1 MNDKNQISDELLAAF
16 LDGNTNAEDTM
27 RVLNAAEQDME
38 LQEIIRIASE
48 VDEDMAITIKPT
60 IIPMTAMA
68 AKKKET
74 YLCDIEC
81 EEFVLHQ
88 FGIEVT
94 HKSLLDTAYKN
105 CWLKDKGM
113 PLYNIGRLLEKNN
126 LPVSRRYNSTIEEV
140 VRLLSAGNQLIAV
153 VDDTLLGNAQS
164 SANQHPNHAVAIS
177 SISVETDEIILFN
190 PNTDEELTKYSI
202 SSFME
207 AWRQSNNYLVVINT
221 TDRFIYEPSPIG
233 LDDVELSEDL
243 SELQEAIAENAHEI
257 WAKNRRDQ
265 GWSYGP
271 ERNDQKKETPDMIP
285 YCNLPE
291 SEKLYDRE
299 MAMQTLKL
307 VKKLGFDIVKQQK
320 YANYVDSYFCSYSSG
335 CTAMVY
341 L

>member
-1 MNDKNQISDELLAAF
+1 MSENNHISNELLAAF

-27 RVLNAAEQDME
+27 RVLKAAEQDME
-38 LQEIIRIASE
+38 LQEIIRIANE
-48 VDEDMAITIKPT
+48 VNEDMAITVKPA

-68 AKKKET
+68 AKTTET

-105 CWLKDKGM
+105 RWLKDKGM
-113 PLYNIGRLLEKNN
+113 PLYNIGRLLEKNG
-126 LPVSRRYNSTIEEV
+126 LSVSRRYNSTIEEV
-140 VRLLSAGNQLIAV
+140 DRLLSTGNQLIAV
-153 VDDTLLGNAQS
+153 VDDSLLGHTPPSENR
-164 SANQHPNHAVAIS
+164 HPNHAVAIN
-177 SISVETDEIILFN
+177 SISVETDEIMLFN
-190 PNTDEELTKYSI
+190 SNTDEELTKYSVA
-202 SSFME
+202 SFVE

-221 TDRFIYEPSPIG
+221 TDKFIYEPSPID
-233 LDDVELSEDL
+233 LDDVELSDDL
-243 SELQEAIAENAHEI
+243 TELREAIAENAHEI
-257 WAKNRRDQ
+257 WAKNRSDQ

-307 VKKLGFDIVKQQK
+307 VKKLGFEIVKK
-320 YANYVDSYFCSYSSG
+320 ED
-335 CTAMVY
+335 
-341 L
+341 

>member
-48 VDEDMAITIKPT
+48 VDEDMAITVKPT

-221 TDRFIYEPSPIG
+221 TDRFVYEPSPIG

-307 VKKLGFDIVKQQK
+307 VKKLGWELKKI
-320 YANYVDSYFCSYSSG
+320 
-335 CTAMVY
+335 
-341 L
+341 

>member
-1 MNDKNQISDELLAAF
+1 MSENNHISDEMLAAF

-27 RVLNAAEQDME
+27 RVLKAVEQDME
-38 LQEIIRIASE
+38 LQDIIRIASE
-48 VDEDMAITIKPT
+48 VDEDMAITAKPA

-68 AKKKET
+68 AKTKET

-105 CWLKDKGM
+105 CWLREKGM

-126 LPVSRRYNSTIEEV
+126 LSVSRRYNSTIEEV
-140 VRLLSAGNQLIAV
+140 GCLLSAGNQLIAV
-153 VDDTLLGNAQS
+153 VDDTILCDTS
-164 SANQHPNHAVAIS
+164 SCDEQHPNHAVAIS
-177 SISVETDEIILFN
+177 SISAKTDEIILFN
-190 PNTDEELTKYSI
+190 PNTDEELTKYSMK
-202 SSFME
+202 SFIE

-221 TDRFIYEPSPIG
+221 TDKFVYEPSPIA
-233 LDDVELSEDL
+233 LDDVELSDDL
-243 SELQEAIAENAHEI
+243 TELQEAIAENAHEI
-257 WAKNRRDQ
+257 WAKNRSEQ

-307 VKKLGFDIVKQQK
+307 VKKLGFEIVKK
-320 YANYVDSYFCSYSSG
+320 
-335 CTAMVY
+335 
-341 L
+341 

>member
-48 VDEDMAITIKPT
+48 VDEDMAITVKPT

-126 LPVSRRYNSTIEEV
+126 LPVSRRYNSHIEEV

-164 SANQHPNHAVAIS
+164 PANQHPNHAVAIS

-221 TDRFIYEPSPIG
+221 TDRFVYEPSPIG

-307 VKKLGFDIVKQQK
+307 VKKLGFEIVKK
-320 YANYVDSYFCSYSSG
+320 
-335 CTAMVY
+335 
-341 L
+341 

>member
-1 MNDKNQISDELLAAF
+1 MNDKYQISDELLAAF

-27 RVLNAAEQDME
+27 RVLNAAKQDME

-177 SISVETDEIILFN
+177 SITVETDEIILFN

-265 GWSYGP
+265 GWSYGS

-307 VKKLGFDIVKQQK
+307 VKKLGFDIVKK
-320 YANYVDSYFCSYSSG
+320 
-335 CTAMVY
+335 
-341 L
+341 

>member
-1 MNDKNQISDELLAAF
+1 MNDKYQISDELLAAF

-48 VDEDMAITIKPT
+48 VDEDMAITIKQT

-207 AWRQSNNYLVVINT
+207 AWRQSNNYLVVVNT
-221 TDRFIYEPSPIG
+221 TDKFIYDPSPIG
-233 LDDVELSEDL
+233 LDDVVLSDDL
-243 SELQEAIAENAHEI
+243 TELQEAIAENAHEI

-271 ERNDQKKETPDMIP
+271 ERNDQKKETPDMVP

-307 VKKLGFDIVKQQK
+307 VKKLGFEIVKK
-320 YANYVDSYFCSYSSG
+320 
-335 CTAMVY
+335 
-341 L
+341 

>member
-1 MNDKNQISDELLAAF
+1 MNDKNQFSDELLAAF

-48 VDEDMAITIKPT
+48 VDEDMAITVKPT

-307 VKKLGFDIVKQQK
+307 VKKLGFEIVKQK
-320 YANYVDSYFCSYSSG
+320 G
-335 CTAMVY
+335 E
-341 L
+341 

>member
-190 PNTDEELTKYSI
+190 PNTDEELTKYSLKL
-202 SSFME
+202 FLE

-221 TDRFIYEPSPIG
+221 TDKFIYEPSPIG

-307 VKKLGFDIVKQQK
+307 VKKLGFEIVKK
-320 YANYVDSYFCSYSSG
+320 
-335 CTAMVY
+335 
-341 L
+341 

>member
-1 MNDKNQISDELLAAF
+1 MNDKYQISDELLAAF

-177 SISVETDEIILFN
+177 SITVETDEIILFN

-233 LDDVELSEDL
+233 LDDVEL

-307 VKKLGFDIVKQQK
+307 VKKLGFEIVKK
-320 YANYVDSYFCSYSSG
+320 
-335 CTAMVY
+335 
-341 L
+341 

>member
-153 VDDTLLGNAQS
+153 VDDTILCNTLSCDG
-164 SANQHPNHAVAIS
+164 QHPNHAVAIS

-207 AWRQSNNYLVVINT
+207 AWRHSNNYLVVINT

-243 SELQEAIAENAHEI
+243 SELQ
-257 WAKNRRDQ
+257 
-265 GWSYGP
+265 
-271 ERNDQKKETPDMIP
+271 
-285 YCNLPE
+285 
-291 SEKLYDRE
+291 
-299 MAMQTLKL
+299 
-307 VKKLGFDIVKQQK
+307 
-320 YANYVDSYFCSYSSG
+320 
-335 CTAMVY
+335 
-341 L
+341 

>member
-27 RVLNAAEQDME
+27 RVLKAAEQDME
-38 LQEIIRIASE
+38 LQEIIRIANE
-48 VDEDMAITIKPT
+48 VDEDMAITVKPT

-105 CWLKDKGM
+105 CWLRDKGM

-126 LPVSRRYNSTIEEV
+126 LSVSRRYNSTIEEV

-164 SANQHPNHAVAIS
+164 SENQHPNHAVAIS
-177 SISVETDEIILFN
+177 SISTESSEIILFN

-221 TDRFIYEPSPIG
+221 TDRFIYEPFPIG

-257 WAKNRRDQ
+257 WAKHRRDQ

-307 VKKLGFDIVKQQK
+307 VKKLGFEIVRK
-320 YANYVDSYFCSYSSG
+320 
-335 CTAMVY
+335 
-341 L
+341 

>member
-1 MNDKNQISDELLAAF
+1 MNDKYQISDELLAAF

-74 YLCDIEC
+74 YLCDIEG

-153 VDDTLLGNAQS
+153 VDDTILCNTLSCDG
-164 SANQHPNHAVAIS
+164 QHPNHAVAIS

-190 PNTDEELTKYSI
+190 PNTDEELTKYSLKL
-202 SSFME
+202 FLE

-221 TDRFIYEPSPIG
+221 TDKFIYEPSPIG

-291 SEKLYDRE
+291 TEKLYDRE

-307 VKKLGFDIVKQQK
+307 VKKLGFEIVKK
-320 YANYVDSYFCSYSSG
+320 
-335 CTAMVY
+335 
-341 L
+341 

>member
-1 MNDKNQISDELLAAF
+1 MNDINHISDELLAAF

-27 RVLNAAEQDME
+27 RVLKAAEQDME
-38 LQEIIRIASE
+38 LQTVISIAGE
-48 VDEDMAITIKPT
+48 VDEDMLTTVKPA

-68 AKKKET
+68 AKKKEN

-81 EEFVLHQ
+81 EEFILHQ

-94 HKSLLDTAYKN
+94 HKSLLDAAYKN
-105 CWLKDKGM
+105 CWLRDKGM

-126 LPVSRRYNSTIEEV
+126 LSVSRRYNSTVEEID
-140 VRLLSAGNQLIAV
+140 RLLSAGNQLIAV

-190 PNTDEELTKYSI
+190 PNTDEELTAYAI
-202 SSFME
+202 DSFVS
-207 AWRQSNNYLVVINT
+207 AWEQSNNYLVVINT
-221 TDRFIYEPSPIG
+221 TDKFVYEPSPIT
-233 LDDVELSEDL
+233 LDDIELSEDL
-243 SELQEAIAENAHEI
+243 TELQEAIAENAHEI

-265 GWSYGP
+265 GWTYGP
-271 ERNDQKKETPDMIP
+271 ERNDKKKETPDMIP

-307 VKKLGFDIVKQQK
+307 VKKLGFEIVKK
-320 YANYVDSYFCSYSSG
+320 
-335 CTAMVY
+335 
-341 L
+341 

>member
-48 VDEDMAITIKPT
+48 VDEDMAITVKPT

-243 SELQEAIAENAHEI
+243 AELQEAIAENAHEI

-307 VKKLGFDIVKQQK
+307 VKKLGFEIVKK
-320 YANYVDSYFCSYSSG
+320 
-335 CTAMVY
+335 
-341 L
+341 

>member
-207 AWRQSNNYLVVINT
+207 AWRQSNNYLVVVNT
-221 TDRFIYEPSPIG
+221 TDKFIYDPSPIG
-233 LDDVELSEDL
+233 LDDVVLSDDL
-243 SELQEAIAENAHEI
+243 TELQEAIAENAHEI

-307 VKKLGFDIVKQQK
+307 VKKLVFEIVKK
-320 YANYVDSYFCSYSSG
+320 
-335 CTAMVY
+335 
-341 L
+341 

>member
-1 MNDKNQISDELLAAF
+1 MGENNLISDELLAAF

-27 RVLNAAEQDME
+27 RVLKAAEQDME
-38 LQEIIRIASE
+38 LREIICIANE
-48 VDEDMAITIKPT
+48 VDEDKVITLEPR

-88 FGIEVT
+88 FGIEAT

-105 CWLKDKGM
+105 YWLRDKGM

-126 LPVSRRYNSTIEEV
+126 LSVSRRYNSSIGEV
-140 VRLLSAGNQLIAV
+140 ARLLSAGNQLIAV
-153 VDDTLLGNAQS
+153 VADSLLGHAQS
-164 SANQHPNHAVAIS
+164 SEGQHPNHAVAIS
-177 SISVETDEIILFN
+177 SLSVETDEIILFN

-202 SSFME
+202 TSFTE
-207 AWRQSNNYLVVINT
+207 AWKQSNNYLVVINT
-221 TDRFIYEPSPIG
+221 SDKFIYEPSPIS
-233 LDDVELSEDL
+233 LEDVELSDDL
-243 SELQEAIAENAHEI
+243 AELQEAIAENAHEI
-257 WAKNRRDQ
+257 WAKNRIDQ

-307 VKKLGFDIVKQQK
+307 VKKLGFEIVKK
-320 YANYVDSYFCSYSSG
+320 
-335 CTAMVY
+335 
-341 L
+341 

>member
-307 VKKLGFDIVKQQK
+307 VKKLGFEIVKRK
-320 YANYVDSYFCSYSSG
+320 G
-335 CTAMVY
+335 
-341 L
+341 

>member
-48 VDEDMAITIKPT
+48 VDEDMAITVKPT
-60 IIPMTAMA
+60 ILPMTAMA

-126 LPVSRRYNSTIEEV
+126 LPVSRRYNSHIEEV

-307 VKKLGFDIVKQQK
+307 VKKLGFEIVKK
-320 YANYVDSYFCSYSSG
+320 
-335 CTAMVY
+335 
-341 L
+341 

>member
-48 VDEDMAITIKPT
+48 VDEDMAITVKPT

-94 HKSLLDTAYKN
+94 HKSLLDMAYKN
-105 CWLKDKGM
+105 CWLRDKGM

-307 VKKLGFDIVKQQK
+307 VKKLGFEIVKK
-320 YANYVDSYFCSYSSG
+320 
-335 CTAMVY
+335 
-341 L
+341 

>member
-27 RVLNAAEQDME
+27 RVLNAAEQDIE

-48 VDEDMAITIKPT
+48 VNEDIAITIKPT
-60 IIPMTAMA
+60 VIPMTAMA

-126 LPVSRRYNSTIEEV
+126 LSVSRRYNSTIEEV

-153 VDDTLLGNAQS
+153 VDDTLLCNAQS
-164 SANQHPNHAVAIS
+164 SENQHPNHAVAVS
-177 SISVETDEIILFN
+177 S
-190 PNTDEELTKYSI
+190 
-202 SSFME
+202 
-207 AWRQSNNYLVVINT
+207 
-221 TDRFIYEPSPIG
+221 
-233 LDDVELSEDL
+233 
-243 SELQEAIAENAHEI
+243 
-257 WAKNRRDQ
+257 
-265 GWSYGP
+265 
-271 ERNDQKKETPDMIP
+271 
-285 YCNLPE
+285 
-291 SEKLYDRE
+291 
-299 MAMQTLKL
+299 
-307 VKKLGFDIVKQQK
+307 
-320 YANYVDSYFCSYSSG
+320 
-335 CTAMVY
+335 
-341 L
+341 

>member
-38 LQEIIRIASE
+38 LQDIIRIASE
-48 VDEDMAITIKPT
+48 VDEDMAITVKPT
-60 IIPMTAMA
+60 VIPMTAMA

-307 VKKLGFDIVKQQK
+307 VKKLGFEIVKK
-320 YANYVDSYFCSYSSG
+320 
-335 CTAMVY
+335 
-341 L
+341 

>member
-1 MNDKNQISDELLAAF
+1 MNDKYQISDELLAAF

-48 VDEDMAITIKPT
+48 VDEDMAITVKPT

-202 SSFME
+202 SSFMK
-207 AWRQSNNYLVVINT
+207 AWRQSNNYLVVVNT
-221 TDRFIYEPSPIG
+221 TDKFIYDPSPIG
-233 LDDVELSEDL
+233 LDDVVLSDDL
-243 SELQEAIAENAHEI
+243 TELQEAIAENAHEI
-257 WAKNRRDQ
+257 WAKSRRDQ

-307 VKKLGFDIVKQQK
+307 VKKLGFEIVKK
-320 YANYVDSYFCSYSSG
+320 
-335 CTAMVY
+335 
-341 L
+341 

>member
-1 MNDKNQISDELLAAF
+1 MNDKNQISDELMAAF

-60 IIPMTAMA
+60 VIPMTAMA

-207 AWRQSNNYLVVINT
+207 AWRQSNNYLVVVNT
-221 TDRFIYEPSPIG
+221 TDKFVYEPSPIG

-307 VKKLGFDIVKQQK
+307 VKKLGFEIVKK
-320 YANYVDSYFCSYSSG
+320 
-335 CTAMVY
+335 
-341 L
+341 

>member
-1 MNDKNQISDELLAAF
+1 MNDKYQISDELLAAF

-48 VDEDMAITIKPT
+48 VDEDMAITVKPT

-153 VDDTLLGNAQS
+153 VDDTILCNTLSCDG
-164 SANQHPNHAVAIS
+164 QHPNHAVAIS
-177 SISVETDEIILFN
+177 SISVETDKIILFN
-190 PNTDEELTKYSI
+190 PNTDEELTKYSLKL
-202 SSFME
+202 FLE

-221 TDRFIYEPSPIG
+221 TDKFIYEPSPIG

-307 VKKLGFDIVKQQK
+307 VKKLGFEIVKK
-320 YANYVDSYFCSYSSG
+320 
-335 CTAMVY
+335 
-341 L
+341 

>member
-140 VRLLSAGNQLIAV
+140 VRLLSARNQLIAV

-221 TDRFIYEPSPIG
+221 TDRFVYEPSPIG

-307 VKKLGFDIVKQQK
+307 VKKLGFEIVKK
-320 YANYVDSYFCSYSSG
+320 
-335 CTAMVY
+335 
-341 L
+341 

>member
-16 LDGNTNAEDTM
+16 LDGDTNAEDTM
-27 RVLNAAEQDME
+27 RVLNAAEQDIE

-48 VDEDMAITIKPT
+48 VDEDMAIKPT
-60 IIPMTAMA
+60 VIPMTAMA
-68 AKKKET
+68 AKKKES

-81 EEFVLHQ
+81 EEFVLHL
-88 FGIEVT
+88 FGIEAT

-105 CWLKDKGM
+105 CWLRDKGM

-126 LPVSRRYNSTIEEV
+126 LSVSRRYNSTIEEV

-153 VDDTLLGNAQS
+153 VDDSLLWNAQS
-164 SANQHPNHAVAIS
+164 SENQHPNHAVAIS
-177 SISVETDEIILFN
+177 SISVEADEIILFN

-221 TDRFIYEPSPIG
+221 TDRFVYEPSPID

-307 VKKLGFDIVKQQK
+307 VKKLGFEIVKK
-320 YANYVDSYFCSYSSG
+320 
-335 CTAMVY
+335 
-341 L
+341 